1 MAPAKRIAVIGA
13 TGSVGGAV
21 LDICARF
28 PERFRV
34 TALAARSSRDK
45 LIELG
50 RRFGAEALCLAGET
64 CFNEAGFACFS
75 GADGLSGMLRGIEAD
90 HVVFASSGS
99 EAINAL
105 LETAETG
112 REISVSNKEM
122 IVAAGEYIIPK
133 VKNPSGLRPI
143 DSEHSAV
150 WQCLRGEPGRE
161 VRKIW
166 LTASGGPFRSLGA
179 EEMKSITPEMAL
191 RHPVWAMG
199 AKITIDSATM
209 MNKGLEC
216 IEAMRLFSLGR
227 EQVGALI
234 HPSSQAHGMALF
246 NDGTMKMLI
255 APADM
260 RIPCAAAIAYPE
272 RLDMADSEIGW
283 LPPELWDMSF
293 EPIDGKRFPCFTL
306 AMRAAEYG
314 GAYPALLVG
323 ADEAAVSAFLRGGIG
338 FTQIPEVIEAA
349 LDGWRGSAP
358 QCAADAIALIAE
370 GERLAGEACAKWGNR
385 I

>member
-13 TGSVGGAV
+13 TGSVGGAA

-28 PERFRV
+28 PERFDV
-34 TALAARSSRDK
+34 TALAAWSSRDK
-45 LIELG
+45 LAELG
-50 RRFGAEALCLAGET
+50 RRFGAKALCLAGEPD
-64 CFNEAGFACFS
+64 FHEAGFACFS
-75 GADGLSGMLRGIEAD
+75 GGRGLSEMLSGIEAD

-99 EAINAL
+99 GAIHAL

-112 REISVSNKEM
+112 REISISNKEM

-166 LTASGGPFRSLGA
+166 LTASGGPFRGFSA
-179 EEMKSITPEMAL
+179 EDMKRITPEMAL

-260 RIPCAAAIAYPE
+260 RIPCAAALAYPE

-283 LPPELWDMSF
+283 LTPEEWDMSF
-293 EPIDGKRFPCFTL
+293 APIDEERFPCFKL

-323 ADEAAVSAFLRGGIG
+323 ADEAAVGAFLRGGIG

-349 LDGWRGSAP
+349 LGGWHGSAP
-358 QCAADAIALIAE
+358 KCAADAIALIAE
-370 GERLAGEACAKWGNR
+370 GERLAGEVCAKWGSR

>member
-28 PERFRV
+28 PERFHV
-34 TALAARSSRDK
+34 IAMAARSSRDK
-45 LIELG
+45 LVGLG
-50 RRFGAEALCLAGET
+50 RRFGSKALCLAGESA
-64 CFNEAGFACFS
+64 FDEAGFACFS
-75 GADGLSGMLRGIEAD
+75 GADGLSKMLSELDID
-90 HVVFASSGS
+90 HVVFSSSGS
-99 EAINAL
+99 GAINAL
-105 LETAETG
+105 LETAQTG
-112 REISVSNKEM
+112 REISISNKEM

-133 VKNPSGLRPI
+133 VKSRTGLRPI

-166 LTASGGPFRSLGA
+166 LTASGGPFRSRTAA
-179 EEMKSITPEMAL
+179 EMESVTPEMAL

-216 IEAMRLFSLGR
+216 IEAMRLFGLGR

-260 RIPCAAAIAYPE
+260 RIPCAAAIAYPD

-283 LPPELWDMSF
+283 LPPEQWDMSF
-293 EPIDGKRFPCFTL
+293 APIDEERFPCFGL

-323 ADEAAVSAFLRGGIG
+323 ADEAAVSAFLRGRIG
-338 FTQIPEVIEAA
+338 FMQIREVIEAA
-349 LDGWRGSAP
+349 LDGWQGSAP

-385 I
+385 V